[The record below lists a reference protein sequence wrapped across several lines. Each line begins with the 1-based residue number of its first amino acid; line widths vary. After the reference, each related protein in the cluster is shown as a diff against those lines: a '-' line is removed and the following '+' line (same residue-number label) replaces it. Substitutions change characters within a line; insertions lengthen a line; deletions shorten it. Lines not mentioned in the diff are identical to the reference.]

1 METTN
6 ILAIISTLFLTNT
19 TDHWPQKQAPAP
31 EPRYSDGIIQL
42 TVPAQGG
49 YGNSMP
55 WQFKWVD
62 NTDADTKVVET
73 TVTKQRLL
81 SFEAEARQLTNVLAS
96 EVTEHYE
103 VDWRRVRTNTTR
115 TVVLDGETFTQDGK
129 TYRVAKRTIAEVQEP
144 TNWWEE
150 VGYWT
155 NELTG
160 GHAPADCPTCAVWI
174 QEHTQRWIG
183 NRRNL
188 PLKPEAEH
196 GQWATNINSSGVL
209 MATNDV
215 MKFFSYFGPNVTN
228 SIGTNVIDMDGGRT
242 WDILS
247 TNALPSLE
255 SLSDRYDMF
264 RIEAIDS
271 SNAEGDTRIKGRRKH
286 EAEAKPPHPV
296 PPYPIINFH
305 F

>member
-19 TDHWPQKQAPAP
+19 VDHWLQKQAPAP
-31 EPRYSDGIIQL
+31 EQPRYSDGIIQL

-55 WQFKWVD
+55 WQFRWVD

-81 SFEAEARQLTNVLAS
+81 SFEAEARQWTNVLSS

-103 VDWRRVRTNTTR
+103 ADWRRVRTNTTR

-150 VGYWT
+150 VWVPT
-155 NELTG
+155 NRMIG
-160 GHAPADCPTCAVWI
+160 SVSVDGFAP
-174 QEHTQRWIG
+174 
-183 NRRNL
+183 NRRSL

-196 GQWATNINSSGVL
+196 GQWQLANINSSGIL
-209 MATNDV
+209 MSTNDV
-215 MKFFSYFGPNVTN
+215 MKFFSFFSYFGPNATN
-228 SIGTNVIDMDGGRT
+228 SIGTNVIDIDGGRT

-255 SLSDRYDMF
+255 
-264 RIEAIDS
+264 
-271 SNAEGDTRIKGRRKH
+271 KH

-296 PPYPIINFH
+296 PPYPIMDFH